1 MYPSK
6 WQLHTSSQREDKP
19 AVKTEPV
26 ADEADGPPEVSDEV
40 SGLTSYHW
48 AA

>member
-1 MYPSK
+1 MFHLQEPA
-6 WQLHTSSQREDKP
+6 EDKEEDDS
-19 AVKTEPV
+19 KSENQD
-26 ADEADGPPEVSDEV
+26 DEADGPPEVSDEV